1 MSDTPTGSISFTH
14 RGNMKRFLIAAG
26 LTTTMV
32 ATMAHSQ
39 DSIVVSRPTVT
50 IFHEFGNLIRGSDY
64 GIPFENYF
72 VQRSG
77 AWINL
82 KAARNERLMLNA
94 TIGGTYWNPTY
105 NNATGAEGT
114 LRYFAAAV
122 PRASITYNAMGEPSK
137 PTLSF
142 ETGIFPYKYNDY
154 THNLGEYMFRSVAY
168 PSQVYTGGLTS
179 VDVNRA
185 TVSGAKISHR
195 IGNVFSHDLLL
206 TLETDQLPYYDLNLT
221 YMAKADVGSML
232 KFRAGAQFAR
242 ILPVKPSVTN
252 PDIPFNRYF
261 SFNDTNYISNS
272 EYYTQRLLAGSGD
285 SAKMERGEDLAIELK
300 GYMDNGKT
308 MAEALDTMEQI
319 YGVAPN
325 SSSYD
330 HYDATSIKTVVAFS
344 FDPKPL
350 LPVLGEFLGSNDL
363 VLYGEA
369 AILGLKNYPVL
380 YEDRMER
387 TVAMLGVNLPTFRQL
402 DVLAFEMEWF
412 GSRYPNSNELAQ
424 TSLSKDARG
433 NFLPMPQ
440 PTINGDFLRETT
452 GYSPDDWKRDDIKW
466 SVFARRQL
474 VKGFFLDAQIA
485 SDNARGFT
493 YPAGRRYWAMF
504 DKPSDWYWMMKL
516 SASI

>member
-1 MSDTPTGSISFTH
+1 MMRTLQAAFLAFTALSSAALAAEDT
-14 RGNMKRFLIAAG
+14 
-26 LTTTMV
+26 
-32 ATMAHSQ
+32 
-39 DSIVVSRPTVT
+39 IVVSRPAVTV
-50 IFHEFGNLIRGSDY
+50 FHEFGNLVRGSDY

-72 VQRSG
+72 IQRSG

-82 KAARNERLMLNA
+82 KATRNERLALNA
-94 TIGGTYWNPTY
+94 IVGGTYWNPTY

-122 PRASITYNAMGEPSK
+122 PRASISYSAIGEPSK

-142 ETGIFPYKYNDY
+142 EAGIFPYKYNDY

-185 TVSGAKISHR
+185 TVTGIKASHR
-195 IGNVFSHDLLL
+195 AGNVFSHDLLF
-206 TLETDQLPYYDLNLT
+206 TAETDQLPYYDLNVT

-232 KFRAGAQFAR
+232 KFRAGVQFAR
-242 ILPVKPSVTN
+242 LFPVKPSVTN
-252 PDIPFNRYF
+252 ADIPFNRYF
-261 SFNDTNYISNS
+261 TFNDTTYISNS
-272 EYYTQRLLAGSGD
+272 DYYTQRLNAGSGD
-285 SAKMERGEDLAIELK
+285 TTKWRRGETVTTQLK
-300 GYMDNGKT
+300 SFIDNGKT
-308 MAEALDTMEQI
+308 MEQALDTLEQI
-319 YGVAPN
+319 YGVTAQ
-325 SSSYD
+325 SSYD
-330 HYDATSIKTVVAFS
+330 HYDASSIKTVAAFS

-350 LPVLGEFLGSNDL
+350 LPVLNEFLGSNDL
-363 VLYGEA
+363 VVYGEA

-387 TVAMLGVNLPTFRQL
+387 TVAMIGLNLPTFRQL
-402 DVLAFEMEWF
+402 DVLAFELEWF

-424 TSLSKDARG
+424 SSLSKDSRG

-440 PTINGDFLRETT
+440 PTINGDFLRETQ
-452 GYSPDDWKRDDIKW
+452 GYDPADWKRDDIKW

-474 VKGFFLDAQIA
+474 IRGLNLEAQVA

-493 YPAGRRYWAMF
+493 YPAGRRYWALF